1 IPRPSGR
8 KDRLN
13 PLACPFRR
21 HVGKASEFGP
31 LDLLRRDRRQRRAR
45 CDVGE
50 LADAGAEIGEL
61 LAFELRPGD
70 KAYRC
75 GVHRMSVAVE
85 LIVKVRPRRQAGGA
99 DIADDLSAPDML
111 AGAHGNTAHVAIA
124 GAKTAAVIELH
135 IIAVSPCTARRG
147 DDAIADGVE
156 RCAISATEID
166 AAVHAAVS
174 EDRVPAHAER
184 RGYAAVRR
192 AHHAATL
199 LPDARGLEPLPSPVL
214 GPF

>member
-1 IPRPSGR
+1 
-8 KDRLN
+8 
-13 PLACPFRR
+13 
-21 HVGKASEFGP
+21 
-31 LDLLRRDRRQRRAR
+31 
-45 CDVGE
+45 
-50 LADAGAEIGEL
+50 
-61 LAFELRPGD
+61 
-70 KAYRC
+70 
-75 GVHRMSVAVE
+75 
-85 LIVKVRPRRQAGGA
+85 RPRRQAGGA

-147 DDAIADGVE
+147 DDAIAAGVDP
-156 RCAISATEID
+156 CALSAPEID

-184 RGYAAVRR
+184 RGCAAVRR

-199 LPDARGLEPLPSPVL
+199 LPGARGLEPLPSPVL
-214 GPF
+214 GPFEHRQFRLPAAHKTCVRQLAALALPGLGTPMLDND